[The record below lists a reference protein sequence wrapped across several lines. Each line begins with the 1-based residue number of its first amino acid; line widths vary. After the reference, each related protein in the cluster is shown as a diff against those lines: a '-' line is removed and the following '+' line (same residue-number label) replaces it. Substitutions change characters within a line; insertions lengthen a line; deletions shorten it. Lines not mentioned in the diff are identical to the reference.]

1 MLMHHSRNTEQ
12 KQWDETTMLAL
23 TGIARVFRLFLPTIE
38 GLSCFQ
44 AAWRHLLN
52 GVIRAATSP
61 NVELANAGVQSA
73 QDLVLSQS
81 NAKGTT
87 PKYPGLWGD
96 VWVMYTTIVQG
107 IHAGESL
114 STDGKR
120 TVQSLV
126 DSLSEVYARLRPLFS
141 PSDTRKVRRMCLDDP
156 RTLYSKLLNPNPS
169 RT

>member
-1 MLMHHSRNTEQ
+1 M
-12 KQWDETTMLAL
+12 
-23 TGIARVFRLFLPTIE
+23 
-38 GLSCFQ
+38 
-44 AAWRHLLN
+44 
-52 GVIRAATSP
+52 
-61 NVELANAGVQSA
+61 QSA

-156 RTLYSKLLNPNPS
+156 RTLYSKLLNPSPS
-169 RT
+169 RTWDGCMPGAIMPRQACQLSSGGADRGAESAHQRPKPVLQSHVWDDRTVPGLCLTLTLTRS